1 MNKKVVE
8 SFTKFSKTK
17 QKIKKRHGPCCCEI
31 YLPVAYELKTHILK
45 KTKTYILQTSKIKQK
60 WVKYSHKY

>member
-17 QKIKKRHGPCCCEI
+17 QKIKKRHGPYCCEI

-45 KTKTYILQTSKIKQK
+45 KPKLTFCKLAR
-60 WVKYSHKY
+60 